1 MVSLML
7 CLYKTSCS
15 IEILYQ
21 FPLSLSINL
30 YSKIQEIM
38 TINTDYHRPIMLQEC
53 LDGLNIRPDG
63 VYVDVTFG
71 GGGHSRAILAQLGEK
86 GKLYGFD
93 QDPDAKV
100 NAQAFNDPRFTFIEA
115 NFRNIKKYLRLYGV
129 KKVDGI
135 LADFGIS
142 SHQIDEPTR
151 GFSTRF
157 EGDLDMRMNQKADV
171 SAYTIVNEYS
181 EAQLHKILGMYGEIK
196 NARTLA
202 NAIHSARLNAPI
214 KTTGELK
221 AILEKY
227 APKFKEFKYF
237 AQVFQ
242 AIRIEVNQELEVIE
256 EFLEQIPDLLKDE
269 ESRLCIMTFHSLE
282 DRLVK
287 NYIKAGNFKGEPDKD
302 IIYGTVTKPLMA
314 INKKPIEASPEEL
327 SINGRSRSAKLRIA
341 ALSEK

>member
-1 MVSLML
+1 
-7 CLYKTSCS
+7 
-15 IEILYQ
+15 
-21 FPLSLSINL
+21 
-30 YSKIQEIM
+30 
-38 TINTDYHRPIMLQEC
+38 
-53 LDGLNIRPDG
+53 
-63 VYVDVTFG
+63 
-71 GGGHSRAILAQLGEK
+71 LGEK
-86 GKLYGFD
+86 GKLYAFD
-93 QDPDAKV
+93 QDPDAKK
-100 NAQAFNDPRFTFIEA
+100 NADAINDARLTFIET

-157 EGDLDMRMNQKADV
+157 EGDLDMRMNQKAEV
-171 SAYTIVNEYS
+171 SAYTVVNEYS

-202 NAIHSARLNAPI
+202 NAIHSARLNTPI

-221 AILEKY
+221 AILEKF

-256 EFLEQIPDLLKDE
+256 EFLEQVPDLLRDK

-287 NYIKAGNFKGEPDKD
+287 NYIKAGNFRGEPDKD

-314 INKKPIEASPEEL
+314 INKKHIEASPEEL

-341 ALSEK
+341 ALSEKN